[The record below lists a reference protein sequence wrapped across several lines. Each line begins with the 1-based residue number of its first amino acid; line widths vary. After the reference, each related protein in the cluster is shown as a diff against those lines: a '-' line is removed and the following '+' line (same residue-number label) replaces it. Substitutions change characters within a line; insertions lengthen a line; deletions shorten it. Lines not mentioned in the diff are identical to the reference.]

1 MPGVAI
7 LELDCSGSMAGKSPS
22 LARLRESTMDAERC
36 ENVCTAAGSVKSSAG
51 TYTAWIEVMAPVS
64 VLAMRS
70 SNPDSSVPIVG

>member
-22 LARLRESTMDAERC
+22 LPASADSTIDAERC
-36 ENVCTAAGSVKSSAG
+36 ENVCRRGRIGEIVRRHVHRL
-51 TYTAWIEVMAPVS
+51 IEVIAPVS

-70 SNPDSSVPIVG
+70 SNLDSSVPMVG